1 MIRFAFS
8 IKNIWAKDLPHK
20 DYFYFHKQIT
30 KTKSF
35 ETQIYRSG
43 SYNIF
48 KLSLDT
54 SWRGDD
60 HAGPSLEIEL
70 GKYYINLEIYDH
82 RHWDYEKGTWEAYD
96 PNNME
101 TDNDDH

>member
-1 MIRFAFS
+1 MIRFSFN
-8 IKNIWAKDLPHK
+8 IKNPWTKDLPHN
-20 DYFYFHKQIT
+20 DYFYFDKRIT
-30 KTKSF
+30 KNKSF
-35 ETQIYRSG
+35 EAQIYRSG
-43 SYNIF
+43 SYNFF

-54 SWRGDD
+54 AWRGDD

-70 GKYYINLEIYDH
+70 GKYYINLKIYDH
-82 RHWDYEKGTWEAYD
+82 RHWDYEKGTWEVYD